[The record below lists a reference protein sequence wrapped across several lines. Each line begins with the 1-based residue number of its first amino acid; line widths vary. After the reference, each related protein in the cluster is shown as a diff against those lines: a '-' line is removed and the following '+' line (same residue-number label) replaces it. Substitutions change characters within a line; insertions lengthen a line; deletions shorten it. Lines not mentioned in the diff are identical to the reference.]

1 LDGRQFEQRKQ
12 RFMKFDYFRSTRFLS
27 LSLILFLAGPVSAS
41 EVINWRSYE
50 EGMAVSKIEQKK
62 LYLHFY
68 ADWCG
73 FCRKMAQDT
82 FQDSAVVAYLN
93 KNFIPVRVN
102 TDKEQQKAADYGVA
116 GLPFNLFL
124 TDRGEPIISVP
135 GYIPADTMLLLLK
148 EINGIQEG
156 G

>member
-1 LDGRQFEQRKQ
+1 
-12 RFMKFDYFRSTRFLS
+12 MSINYFRRIWLVPLS
-27 LSLILFLAGPVSAS
+27 LVILFAGAVPAS

-50 EGMAVSKIEQKK
+50 EGMVVSKVEKK
-62 LYLHFY
+62 KVFLHFY

-82 FQDSAVVAYLN
+82 FQDSSVVAFLN

-102 TDKEQQKAADYGVA
+102 TDKEQQKAANYGVV
-116 GLPFNLFL
+116 GLPFTVFL
-124 TDRGEPIISVP
+124 TDRGEPIISLP
-135 GYIPADTMLLLLK
+135 GYIPADTMLLMLK
-148 EINGIQEG
+148 EINGIKVG

>member
-12 RFMKFDYFRSTRFLS
+12 RFMNFNYLRRTWFLS
-27 LSLILFLAGPVSAS
+27 LSLILFLAGSVPAA

-50 EGMAVSKIEQKK
+50 EGMAVSRIEKK
-62 LYLHFY
+62 KVFLHFY

-73 FCRKMAQDT
+73 YCRKMAQDT

-102 TDKEQQKAADYGVA
+102 TDREQQTAADYGVM
-116 GLPFNLFL
+116 GLPFTVFL
-124 TDRGEPIISVP
+124 TDRGEPIAGRA
-135 GYIPADTMLLLLK
+135 GYIPADTMLMMLK
-148 EINGIQEG
+148 EVNGIEG
-156 G
+156 GG